1 MKEKENNSHSHIKWV
16 IESFILTF
24 VLSGLISYISSNG
37 VSSLN
42 IFWAIIILVLVIFI
56 GIFFDIVGVA
66 VTVANEADF
75 HAKATKKVRGATTS
89 LKLIKN
95 ASKVANIC
103 ADVIGDICGVVS
115 GAISTMIAMKII
127 SNYGLSNNIQFII
140 SALVASLTVSGKALG
155 KDIAKK
161 ESTPIVHIT
170 GIILNK
176 FCK

>member
-1 MKEKENNSHSHIKWV
+1 MKEKENNSHIKWV
-16 IESFILTF
+16 IESFVLTF
-24 VLSGLISYISSNG
+24 ILSGLISYVSSNG

-42 IFWAIIILVLVIFI
+42 IFWAIIILVLVILI

-66 VTVANEADF
+66 VTVANESDF
-75 HAKATKKVRGATTS
+75 NAKATKKIKGATTS

-127 SNYGLSNNIQFII
+127 NSYGLPSNVQFFI

-161 ESTPIVHIT
+161 ESTPIVHIA

-176 FCK
+176 FYK

>member
-1 MKEKENNSHSHIKWV
+1 MKEKESNSHIKWV

-24 VLSGLISYISSNG
+24 ILSGVISYISSNG
-37 VSSLN
+37 VSNLN
-42 IFWAIIILVLVIFI
+42 TFWAIIILIFVMLI

-75 HAKATKKVRGATTS
+75 HAKATKKVKGATTS

-115 GAISTMIAMKII
+115 GAISTMIAMKLI
-127 SNYGLSNNIQFII
+127 SNYNLPENVQFLI
-140 SALVASLTVSGKALG
+140 SALVASLTVSGKAFG
-155 KDIAKK
+155 KDIANKN
-161 ESTPIVHIT
+161 STPIVHIT
-170 GIILNK
+170 GVILNK
-176 FCK
+176 FYK

>member
-1 MKEKENNSHSHIKWV
+1 MKESNSRIKWV

-24 VLSGLISYISSNG
+24 ILSGVISYISANG
-37 VSSLN
+37 VSNLN
-42 IFWAIIILVLVIFI
+42 IVWAIIILVLVILV
-56 GIFFDIVGVA
+56 GVFFDIVAVA

-75 HAKATKKVRGATTS
+75 HAKATKKAKGATTS

-95 ASKVANIC
+95 GSKVANIC

-115 GAISTMIAMKII
+115 GAISTMIALKII
-127 SNYGLSNNIQFII
+127 SNYGLSSNVQFLI

-170 GIILNK
+170 GLILNK
-176 FCK
+176 FYK

>member
-1 MKEKENNSHSHIKWV
+1 MKEKENNSHIKWV

-24 VLSGLISYISSNG
+24 ILSGLISYISSNG
-37 VSSLN
+37 VSNLN
-42 IFWAIIILVLVIFI
+42 IFWAIIILILVILI
-56 GIFFDIVGVA
+56 GICFDIVGIA
-66 VTVANEADF
+66 VTVADEGHF
-75 HAKATKKVRGATTS
+75 HAKATKKIEGAKTS

-115 GAISTMIAMKII
+115 GAISTMIAMKLIG
-127 SNYGLSNNIQFII
+127 NYGLPNNIQFLI

-176 FCK
+176 FYK

>member
-1 MKEKENNSHSHIKWV
+1 MKEKERNSHIKWV

-37 VSSLN
+37 VSNLN
-42 IFWAIIILVLVIFI
+42 TFWAIIILILVILI

-75 HAKATKKVRGATTS
+75 HAKATKKVKGATTS

-115 GAISTMIAMKII
+115 GAISTMIAMKLI
-127 SNYGLSNNIQFII
+127 SNYGLPNNVQFLI

-176 FCK
+176 LYK

>member
-1 MKEKENNSHSHIKWV
+1 MKEKESNSHIKWV

-24 VLSGLISYISSNG
+24 ILSGVISYISSNG
-37 VSSLN
+37 VSNLKT
-42 IFWAIIILVLVIFI
+42 FWAIIILIFVMLI

-75 HAKATKKVRGATTS
+75 HAKATKKVKGATTS

-115 GAISTMIAMKII
+115 GAISTMIAMKLI
-127 SNYGLSNNIQFII
+127 SNYNLPENVQFLI
-140 SALVASLTVSGKALG
+140 SALVASLTVSGKAFG
-155 KDIAKK
+155 KDIANKN
-161 ESTPIVHIT
+161 STPIVHIT
-170 GIILNK
+170 GVILNK
-176 FCK
+176 FYK